1 MSILEEPA
9 RTTPVRY
16 ETEVLVVGGGSAGV
30 AAAVAAARNGA
41 EVMLV
46 ERYGYLGGLATGG
59 LIILLLT
66 LDDGR
71 GHQAVKG
78 LCQEVTERMARRGA
92 AHHPPA
98 NEWGSDDAALV
109 QRDQRWGLVWGR
121 RPHRVR
127 YSVAY
132 DPEEMKF
139 AFNEMVEGAGARL
152 LFHAWACDPIL
163 EEGRLAGMTF

>member
-1 MSILEEPA
+1 MSFLEEPA
-9 RTTPVRY
+9 RTTPIKY

-71 GHQAVKG
+71 GRQAVSG
-78 LCQEVTERMARRGA
+78 LCQETTERI
-92 AHHPPA
+92 
-98 NEWGSDDAALV
+98 S
-109 QRDQRWGLVWGR
+109 
-121 RPHRVR
+121 
-127 YSVAY
+127 
-132 DPEEMKF
+132 
-139 AFNEMVEGAGARL
+139 
-152 LFHAWACDPIL
+152 
-163 EEGRLAGMTF
+163 

>member
-1 MSILEEPA
+1 MSFLEEPA
-9 RTTPVRY
+9 RTTPVKH

-71 GHQAVKG
+71 GRQAVSG
-78 LCQEVTERMARRGA
+78 LARRLASAWPAVTRPTSRPPASGEAMTRNEYAVISAGGWFGDTGRTRVRTRERAGA
-92 AHHPPA
+92 AAGFRAGTCCGVRTWTRP
-98 NEWGSDDAALV
+98 STL
-109 QRDQRWGLVWGR
+109 RWR
-121 RPHRVR
+121 
-127 YSVAY
+127 
-132 DPEEMKF
+132 
-139 AFNEMVEGAGARL
+139 
-152 LFHAWACDPIL
+152 
-163 EEGRLAGMTF
+163 